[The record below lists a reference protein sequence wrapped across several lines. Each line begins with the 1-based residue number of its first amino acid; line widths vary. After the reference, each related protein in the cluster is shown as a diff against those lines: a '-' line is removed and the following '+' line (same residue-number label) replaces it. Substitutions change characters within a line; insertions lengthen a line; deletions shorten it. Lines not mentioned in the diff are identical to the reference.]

1 MSTTKMPRVL
11 CLLMLLSGFAAVP
24 AQALQMLTEEYPPYN
39 YMDNKALVG
48 VSTEIVVEM
57 GRRANV
63 PMTFAIMPWPQAYD
77 QTQMKAKPALSSP
90 PRLKTRDRIFKWVG
104 PRATNEW
111 GLY

>member
-24 AQALQMLTEEYPPYN
+24 AQAMQMLTEEYPPYN

-63 PMTFAIMPWPQAYD
+63 PMTFAARWYCEMS
-77 QTQMKAKPALSSP
+77 PAP
-90 PRLKTRDRIFKWVG
+90 IRPTRNFAAIR
-104 PRATNEW
+104 RTSRR
-111 GLY
+111 